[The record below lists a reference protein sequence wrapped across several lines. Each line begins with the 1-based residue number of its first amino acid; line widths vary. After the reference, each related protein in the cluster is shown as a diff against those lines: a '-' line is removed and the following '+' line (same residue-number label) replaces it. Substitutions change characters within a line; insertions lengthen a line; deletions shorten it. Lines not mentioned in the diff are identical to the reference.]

1 MKKSKVA
8 KFKSLTFYILVFL
21 VGILLFLLSFVFSIK
36 FFSGELDMSST
47 KKVLDD
53 SKQQD
58 ITDSKNGEKKSIFL
72 IKEMNNMEIKALDVK
87 NGIDSE
93 IKINSACKNKFK
105 SGDIV
110 NIFFK
115 NGVVKDIEINSNAW
129 QKNRINGFKFDL
141 ETKEFWYEN
150 KRYFLSDNLFIKNN
164 RDLSKISLMSLISIK
179 GLGKKIL
186 YLEVNKGAG
195 KINFLGGEKILNG
208 IVKIDSK
215 DIFELGSVKSKE
227 LSEGPHNLLISGDN
241 IENYSKD
248 FFIKDNE
255 QIGLDLSQVEF
266 KNGLLKINLDQ
277 AGCLVYIDNKK
288 IVLSDPIFLSY
299 GEHELKIIKNGFED
313 YINKIL
319 IDSQTHEINISM
331 TKKIDLGKVFIQT
344 EPSDAEIYLDNAYIG
359 KGVCEINIEY
369 GKHTIYATKDKYL
382 AINLPIEINKK
393 SSSYNIKLELD
404 TNSLIRD

>member
-8 KFKSLTFYILVFL
+8 KFKGWAFCVLIFL
-21 VGILLFLLSFVFSIK
+21 IGILLFLLSFVFSMN
-36 FFSGELDMSST
+36 FFSGELDVFST
-47 KKVLDD
+47 KKILDD

-58 ITDSKNGEKKSIFL
+58 VTESKNSEKKGIFL
-72 IKEMNNMEIKALDVK
+72 IKEISNAEIKALDIK

-93 IKINSACKNKFK
+93 MKINSVCKDKFK

-115 NGVVKDIEINSNAW
+115 NGVIKDIEFNSNVW

-141 ETKEFWYEN
+141 QTKEFWYED

-164 RDLSKISLMSLISIK
+164 YDLNKISLMSLISIK

-186 YLEVNKGAG
+186 YLEVNKGTG
-195 KINFLGGEKILNG
+195 KINFIGEEKILNG
-208 IVKIDSK
+208 VVRIDSK

-227 LSEGPHNLLISGDN
+227 LSEGPHNLIISGDN

-248 FFIKDNE
+248 FFIKDNG
-255 QIGLDLSQVEF
+255 QTDLDLSKIEL
-266 KNGLLKINLDQ
+266 KNGLLKINLNQ

-299 GEHELKIIKNGFED
+299 GEHELKIMKNGFED

-319 IDSQTHEINISM
+319 IDSQAHEININM
-331 TKKIDLGKVFIQT
+331 TKKIDLGKVSIQT
-344 EPSDAEIYLDNAYIG
+344 DPSDAEIYLDNAYVG
-359 KGVCEINIEY
+359 KGDCEINIEY
-369 GKHTIYATKDKYL
+369 GKHTIYVTKEKYL

-393 SSSYNIKLELD
+393 LSSYNINIELEV
-404 TNSLIRD
+404 NNLIHD

>member
-8 KFKSLTFYILVFL
+8 KFKGWAFCVLIFL
-21 VGILLFLLSFVFSIK
+21 IGILLFLLSFVFSMN
-36 FFSGELDMSST
+36 FFSGELDVFST
-47 KKVLDD
+47 KKILDD

-58 ITDSKNGEKKSIFL
+58 VTESKNSEKKGIFL
-72 IKEMNNMEIKALDVK
+72 IKEISNAEIKALDIK

-93 IKINSACKNKFK
+93 MKINSVCKDKFK

-115 NGVVKDIEINSNAW
+115 NGVIKDIEFNSNVW

-141 ETKEFWYEN
+141 QTKEFWYED

-164 RDLSKISLMSLISIK
+164 YDLNKISLMSLISIK

-186 YLEVNKGAG
+186 YLEVNKGTG
-195 KINFLGGEKILNG
+195 KINFIGEEKILNG
-208 IVKIDSK
+208 VVRIDSK

-227 LSEGPHNLLISGDN
+227 LSEGPHNLIISGDN

-248 FFIKDNE
+248 FFIKDNG
-255 QIGLDLSQVEF
+255 QTDLDLSKIEL
-266 KNGLLKINLDQ
+266 KNGLLKINLNQ

-299 GEHELKIIKNGFED
+299 GEHELKIMKNGFED

-319 IDSQTHEINISM
+319 IDSQAHEININM
-331 TKKIDLGKVFIQT
+331 TKK
-344 EPSDAEIYLDNAYIG
+344 
-359 KGVCEINIEY
+359 
-369 GKHTIYATKDKYL
+369 
-382 AINLPIEINKK
+382 
-393 SSSYNIKLELD
+393 
-404 TNSLIRD
+404 

>member
-8 KFKSLTFYILVFL
+8 KFKGWAFCVLIFL
-21 VGILLFLLSFVFSIK
+21 IGILLFLLSFVFSMN
-36 FFSGELDMSST
+36 FFSGELDVFST
-47 KKVLDD
+47 KKILDD

-58 ITDSKNGEKKSIFL
+58 VTESKNSEKKGIFL
-72 IKEMNNMEIKALDVK
+72 IKEISNAEIKALDIK

-93 IKINSACKNKFK
+93 MKINSVCKDKFK

-115 NGVVKDIEINSNAW
+115 NGVIKDIEFNSNVW

-141 ETKEFWYEN
+141 QTKEFWYED

-164 RDLSKISLMSLISIK
+164 YDLNKISLMSLISIK

-186 YLEVNKGAG
+186 YLEVNKGTG
-195 KINFLGGEKILNG
+195 KINFIGEEKILNG
-208 IVKIDSK
+208 VVRIDSK

-227 LSEGPHNLLISGDN
+227 LSEGPHNLIISGDN

-248 FFIKDNE
+248 FFIKDNG
-255 QIGLDLSQVEF
+255 QTDLDLSKIEL
-266 KNGLLKINLDQ
+266 KNGLLKINLNQ

-299 GEHELKIIKNGFED
+299 GEHELKIMKNGFED

-319 IDSQTHEINISM
+319 IDSQAHEININM
-331 TKKIDLGKVFIQT
+331 TKKIDLGKVSIQT
-344 EPSDAEIYLDNAYIG
+344 DPSDAEIYLDNAYVG
-359 KGVCEINIEY
+359 KGDCEINIEY
-369 GKHTIYATKDKYL
+369 GKHTIYVTKEKYL

-393 SSSYNIKLELD
+393 LSSYNIKLELD
-404 TNSLIRD
+404 VNSLIRD